1 MRFTRFVGVAL
12 GVMLLGLLPQFTPAH
27 ADEPCQAFGIV
38 FEGTQWQRD
47 FGTVCGESQ
56 ILATGQSMGEYT
68 SLVTNQLMG
77 ESEGCEELGTY
88 YVGTQYEIN
97 MGRVCGVNQINAVR
111 QSLVEYHAWVAT
123 QPAPVQNCIDFG
135 TIYPDT
141 PYSRYIGNACGDQIA
156 IKQAEITAHGEY
168 VASMTAG
175 TSSPPPGCD
184 STPRPSWCT
193 SNSQNSGGSQN
204 SSGTQSTVSSTP
216 QYTSI
221 DVLQTPDTQT
231 VVSQIPEKKKT
242 SSPSTKKKASPSPT
256 PSTVST
262 KAIKCTKGNKTITV
276 KNKNPK
282 CPPGYK
288 KVA

>member
-1 MRFTRFVGVAL
+1 MRFTRFAGVAL
-12 GVMLLGLLPQFTPAH
+12 GVMLLGLLPQFTPAY

-77 ESEGCEELGTY
+77 EAEGCEEIGTY

-135 TIYPDT
+135 TIYSDT

-184 STPRPSWCT
+184 ATPRPSWCVT
-193 SNSQNSGGSQN
+193 SPQNSGG
-204 SSGTQSTVSSTP
+204 TQSAGSPTP
-216 QYTSI
+216 QTN
-221 DVLQTPDTQT
+221 VEEVAKKVDTAT
-231 VVSQIPEKKKT
+231 VTTQVPAKKKT

-262 KAIKCTKGNKTITV
+262 KAIKCIKAGKTITV
-276 KNKNPK
+276 KGKKPK
-282 CPPGYK
+282 CPAGYK
-288 KVA
+288 KAA

>member
-1 MRFTRFVGVAL
+1 
-12 GVMLLGLLPQFTPAH
+12 
-27 ADEPCQAFGIV
+27 
-38 FEGTQWQRD
+38 
-47 FGTVCGESQ
+47 
-56 ILATGQSMGEYT
+56 MGEYT

-168 VASMTAG
+168 VASMTAS
-175 TSSPPPGCD
+175 TSSPTPGCD
-184 STPRPSWCT
+184 ATPRPSWCVT
-193 SNSQNSGGSQN
+193 NPQNSGS
-204 SSGTQSTVSSTP
+204 TQSAGGSTP
-216 QYTSI
+216 QSNTEDAAKKSETSTAI
-221 DVLQTPDTQT
+221 AKVPA
-231 VVSQIPEKKKT
+231 KKKT

-262 KAIKCTKGNKTITV
+262 KTIKCIKAGKSIAVKG
-276 KNKNPK
+276 KNPK
-282 CPPGYK
+282 CPAGYK
-288 KVA
+288 RAA

>member
-1 MRFTRFVGVAL
+1 MRFTRFVGAAL

-38 FEGTQWQRD
+38 FEGTPWQRD

-77 ESEGCEELGTY
+77 EAEGCEELGTY

-156 IKQAEITAHGEY
+156 IKQAEITAHSEY

-204 SSGTQSTVSSTP
+204 SSGTQSTGSSAPQSSADEVAKKSETP
-216 QYTSI
+216 AAT
-221 DVLQTPDTQT
+221 
-231 VVSQIPEKKKT
+231 SQIPEKKT
-242 SSPSTKKKASPSPT
+242 SSSSTKKKASPSPSPISAAVKT
-256 PSTVST
+256 
-262 KAIKCTKGNKTITV
+262 IKCIKSGKTITV
-276 KNKNPK
+276 KGKNPK
-282 CPPGYK
+282 CPAGYRK
-288 KVA
+288 AA